1 VWAWGVG
8 RGAWGVWACGRGR
21 APPARSIEV
30 FAIRERERSTLQG
43 PSPLSNTNNNPT
55 DALRPYADTIPPNAN
70 MKPLEKIAERA
81 TAYRTPGP
89 EILAGFLE
97 RIGEMIVAA
106 GEKLIIT
113 CAEETALSV
122 DRLVGER
129 ARTVNQLKMFADRV
143 REGSWVDARID
154 TALPERKPVPKP
166 DLRRML
172 RPLGPVAVF
181 GASNFPL
188 AFSVAGGDTA
198 SALAA
203 GCPVVVKPHPGHPGT
218 SRLVAAAILEAAEA
232 CQMPE
237 GVFAMIEETSVEI
250 GLELVRHPLIRAVG
264 FTGSIKA
271 GRALFD
277 AANSRPDPIP
287 VFAEMGSL
295 NPLFVLP
302 GALEKRGAQIATGLA
317 GSVSLGTGQFCT
329 KPGLV
334 IGQQSAAFSQF
345 ASRLGEELSRVP
357 KGRMLNE
364 TISRRFEESL
374 AKTKEYLRAE
384 GGAYLLV
391 TDGKKFREEHA
402 LHEEIFG
409 PATLLIQC
417 ETVDELIALAGSL
430 EGQLTAT
437 IHAEPEDEAVS
448 QLLLEVLP
456 EKAGRIVWN
465 SYPTGVEVSPSMHH
479 GGPYPATT
487 DSRFTSVGTAAIQR
501 FARPVCYQGLP
512 MELLPTELQ
521 NPNTREIWRL
531 INGTLTKADVEN

>member
-1 VWAWGVG
+1 M
-8 RGAWGVWACGRGR
+8 
-21 APPARSIEV
+21 PKH
-30 FAIRERERSTLQG
+30 
-43 PSPLSNTNNNPT
+43 
-55 DALRPYADTIPPNAN
+55 
-70 MKPLEKIAERA
+70 MEKIVERA
-81 TAYRTPGP
+81 AAYRSPGF
-89 EILAGFLE
+89 EVLAEFLE
-97 RIGEMIVAA
+97 RIGDMIMAA
-106 GEKLIIT
+106 GEKLIST

-129 ARTVNQLKMFADRV
+129 ARTVNQLKMFAERV
-143 REGSWVDARID
+143 REGSWIDARID
-154 TALPERKPVPKP
+154 TPLPDRKPIPKP

-172 RPLGPVAVF
+172 MPVGPVAVF

-203 GCPVVVKPHPGHPGT
+203 GCAVVVKPHPGHPRT
-218 SRLVAAAILEAAEA
+218 SALVASAVLNAAQE
-232 CQMPE
+232 CRMPE

-250 GLELVRHPLIRAVG
+250 GLEVVRHPLIRAVG
-264 FTGSIKA
+264 FTGSIRA

-277 AANSRPDPIP
+277 AANSRPEPIP

-302 GALEKRGAQIATGLA
+302 GALQKRWEPIATGLA

-334 IGQQSAAFSQF
+334 ITQQSSISGQF
-345 ASRLGEELSRVP
+345 ASRLGEELSKVS
-357 KGRMLNE
+357 KGRMLNDA
-364 TISRRFEESL
+364 ISKRFEESL
-374 AKTKEYLRAE
+374 AKAKDFIQAE

-391 TDGKKFREEHA
+391 TEAKKFGEEPA

-409 PATLLIQC
+409 PATLLVQC
-417 ETVDELIALAGSL
+417 ENTDELLDLAGKL
-430 EGQLTAT
+430 DGQLTAT
-437 IHAEPEDEAVS
+437 IHAEPEDEALS
-448 QLLLEVLP
+448 GRLLRVLQ

-465 SYPTGVEVSPSMHH
+465 GYPTGVEVSPSMHH

-512 MELLPTELQ
+512 QELLPVELQ
-521 NPNTREIWRL
+521 DTNVRQIWRV
-531 INGTLTKADVEN
+531 INGTLTKDDVGR

>member
-1 VWAWGVG
+1 MLKQIEKIVG
-8 RGAWGVWACGRGR
+8 RAA
-21 APPARSIEV
+21 
-30 FAIRERERSTLQG
+30 
-43 PSPLSNTNNNPT
+43 
-55 DALRPYADTIPPNAN
+55 
-70 MKPLEKIAERA
+70 
-81 TAYRTPGP
+81 AYHSPGP
-89 EILAGFLE
+89 EVLAEFLE
-97 RIGEMIVAA
+97 RIGDMIMAT
-106 GEKLIIT
+106 GEKLIST

-129 ARTVNQLKMFADRV
+129 ARTVNQLKMFAERV

-154 TALPERKPVPKP
+154 TPLPDRKPIPKP

-172 RPLGPVAVF
+172 MPVGPVAVF

-203 GCPVVVKPHPGHPGT
+203 GCAVVVKPHPGHPGT
-218 SRLVAAAILEAAEA
+218 SALTASAVLNAAQE
-232 CQMPE
+232 CRMPE
-237 GVFAMIEETSVEI
+237 GVFAMVEETSVEI
-250 GLELVRHPLIRAVG
+250 GLELVRHPLMRAVG
-264 FTGSIKA
+264 FTGSTRA

-277 AANSRPDPIP
+277 AANSRPEPIP

-302 GALEKRGAQIATGLA
+302 AALQRRWEPIATGLA

-334 IGQQSAAFSQF
+334 ITEKSSASGQF
-345 ASRLGEELSRVP
+345 ASRLGEELSRMP
-357 KGRMLNE
+357 KGRMLND
-364 TISRRFEESL
+364 TISKRFKESL
-374 AKTKEYLRAE
+374 SKAKDYLRAE

-391 TDGKKFREEHA
+391 TDGKRFGEERA

-409 PATLLIQC
+409 PATLLVQC
-417 ETVDELIALAGSL
+417 ENTDELLELAGKL
-430 EGQLTAT
+430 DGQLTAT
-437 IHAEPEDEAVS
+437 IHAEPEDEALS
-448 QLLLEVLP
+448 GRLLPVLQ
-456 EKAGRIVWN
+456 EKVGRIVWN
-465 SYPTGVEVSPSMHH
+465 GYPTGVEVSPSMHH

-512 MELLPTELQ
+512 QELLPVELKNSNVRQ
-521 NPNTREIWRL
+521 IWRM
-531 INGTLTKADVEN
+531 INGTLTKDDVPTDVPT

>member
-1 VWAWGVG
+1 M
-8 RGAWGVWACGRGR
+8 
-21 APPARSIEV
+21 PKQ
-30 FAIRERERSTLQG
+30 LQ
-43 PSPLSNTNNNPT
+43 
-55 DALRPYADTIPPNAN
+55 
-70 MKPLEKIAERA
+70 KIVELAA
-81 TAYRTPGP
+81 AYRSP
-89 EILAGFLE
+89 EPEVLARFLE
-97 RIGEMIVAA
+97 RIGELIMEA
-106 GEKLIIT
+106 GEKLIST
-113 CAEETALSV
+113 CSEETALSV

-154 TALPERKPVPKP
+154 TALPDRKPIPKP

-172 RPLGPVAVF
+172 VPLGPVAVF

-218 SRLVAAAILEAAEA
+218 STLVANAVLNAAED

-237 GVFAMIEETSVEI
+237 GVFAMVEEDNVEI
-250 GLELVRHPLIRAVG
+250 GLALVRHPLLKAVG
-264 FTGSIKA
+264 FTGSTRA

-302 GALEKRGAQIATGLA
+302 GALEKRWETIATGLA
-317 GSVSLGTGQFCT
+317 GSVTLGTGQFCT

-334 IGQQSAAFSQF
+334 LAQKSPLLERF
-345 ASRLGEELSRVP
+345 ASLLGEKLSIAP
-357 KGRMLNE
+357 KGRMLNDAV
-364 TISRRFEESL
+364 SNRFAESL
-374 AKTKEYLRAE
+374 SKAKDFIATE
-384 GGAYLLV
+384 GGAYLLA
-391 TDGKKFREEHA
+391 TDGEAFNRERT

-409 PATLLIQC
+409 PATLLVKC
-417 ETVDELIALAGSL
+417 ENADELLELAGSL
-430 EGQLTAT
+430 DGQLTAT
-437 IHAEPEDEAVS
+437 IHAEQSDEAIS
-448 QLLLEVLP
+448 GRLLRVLQ

-465 SYPTGVEVSPSMHH
+465 SYPTGVEVAPSMHH

-512 MELLPTELQ
+512 QGLLPSELRDA
-521 NPNTREIWRL
+521 NNRLIWRT
-531 INGTLTKADVEN
+531 INGTLTKDNVTA

>member
-1 VWAWGVG
+1 
-8 RGAWGVWACGRGR
+8 
-21 APPARSIEV
+21 
-30 FAIRERERSTLQG
+30 
-43 PSPLSNTNNNPT
+43 
-55 DALRPYADTIPPNAN
+55 
-70 MKPLEKIAERA
+70 MKQLEKIVETAA
-81 TAYRTPGP
+81 AYRRPGP
-89 EILAGFLE
+89 EVLAGFLE
-97 RIGEMIVAA
+97 RIGELIMAA
-106 GEKLIIT
+106 GEKLIQT

-129 ARTVNQLKMFADRV
+129 ARTVNQLKMFAEHV

-154 TALPERKPVPKP
+154 TPLPDRKPIPKP

-172 RPLGPVAVF
+172 FPLGPVAVF

-218 SRLVAAAILEAAEA
+218 SRLVAAAILNAAEA
-232 CQMPE
+232 CRMPE
-237 GVFAMIEETSVEI
+237 GVFGMIEETSVEV
-250 GLELVRHPLIRAVG
+250 GLELVRHPLMRAVG
-264 FTGSIKA
+264 FTGSTRA

-277 AANSRPDPIP
+277 AANSRAEPIP

-302 GALEKRGAQIATGLA
+302 GALVRRWEPIATGLA
-317 GSVSLGTGQFCT
+317 GSVTLGTGQFCT

-334 IGQQSAAFSQF
+334 IVQQSAALGQF

-357 KGRMLNE
+357 KGRMLND
-364 TISRRFEESL
+364 TISKRFQESL
-374 AKTKEYLRAE
+374 SKAKDYIQAGRE
-384 GGAYLLV
+384 GAFLLA
-391 TDGKKFREEHA
+391 TDAKKFGEERL

-409 PATLLIQC
+409 PATLLVQC
-417 ETVDELIALAGSL
+417 ESADELIALAAGL
-430 EGQLTAT
+430 DGQLTAT
-437 IHAEPEDEAVS
+437 IHAEPEDEALS
-448 QLLLEVLP
+448 EALLQVLQ
-456 EKAGRIVWN
+456 EKVGRIVWN

-501 FARPVCYQGLP
+501 FAKPVCYQGLP
-512 MELLPTELQ
+512 AEMLPAELQ
-521 NPNTREIWRL
+521 NANIRKIWRMV
-531 INGTLTKADVEN
+531 NGTLTKEDVTI

>member
-1 VWAWGVG
+1 M
-8 RGAWGVWACGRGR
+8 
-21 APPARSIEV
+21 PKQI
-30 FAIRERERSTLQG
+30 
-43 PSPLSNTNNNPT
+43 
-55 DALRPYADTIPPNAN
+55 
-70 MKPLEKIAERA
+70 EKIVEIAA
-81 TAYRTPGP
+81 AYRSPGF
-89 EILAGFLE
+89 EVLAEFLE
-97 RIGEMIVAA
+97 RIGDMIMAA
-106 GEKLIIT
+106 GEKLIST

-129 ARTVNQLKMFADRV
+129 ARTVNQLKMFSERV

-154 TALPERKPVPKP
+154 TPLPDRKPIPKP

-172 RPLGPVAVF
+172 MPVGPVAVF

-203 GCPVVVKPHPGHPGT
+203 GCAVVVKPHPGHPGT
-218 SRLVAAAILEAAEA
+218 SALTASAVLNAAQE
-232 CQMPE
+232 CRMPE

-250 GLELVRHPLIRAVG
+250 GLELVRHPLMRAVG
-264 FTGSIKA
+264 FTGSTRA

-277 AANSRPDPIP
+277 AANSRPEPIP

-302 GALEKRGAQIATGLA
+302 AALQKRWEPIATGLA

-334 IGQQSAAFSQF
+334 ITQQSSVSGQF

-357 KGRMLNE
+357 KGRMLND
-364 TISRRFEESL
+364 TISKRFEESL
-374 AKTKEYLRAE
+374 AKAKDYIRAE

-391 TDGKKFREEHA
+391 TEGKKFGEERS

-409 PATLLIQC
+409 PATLLVQC
-417 ETVDELIALAGSL
+417 ENTDELLELAGKL
-430 EGQLTAT
+430 DGQLTAT
-437 IHAEPEDEAVS
+437 IHAEPEDEALS
-448 QLLLEVLP
+448 GRLLRVLQ
-456 EKAGRIVWN
+456 EKVGRIVWN
-465 SYPTGVEVSPSMHH
+465 GYPTGVEVSPSMHH

-512 MELLPTELQ
+512 QELLPVELHNSNVRQ
-521 NPNTREIWRL
+521 IWRM
-531 INGTLTKADVEN
+531 INGTLTKDDVGT

>member
-1 VWAWGVG
+1 
-8 RGAWGVWACGRGR
+8 
-21 APPARSIEV
+21 
-30 FAIRERERSTLQG
+30 
-43 PSPLSNTNNNPT
+43 
-55 DALRPYADTIPPNAN
+55 
-70 MKPLEKIAERA
+70 
-81 TAYRTPGP
+81 
-89 EILAGFLE
+89 
-97 RIGEMIVAA
+97 
-106 GEKLIIT
+106 
-113 CAEETALSV
+113 
-122 DRLVGER
+122 
-129 ARTVNQLKMFADRV
+129 
-143 REGSWVDARID
+143 
-154 TALPERKPVPKP
+154 
-166 DLRRML
+166 ML

-203 GCPVVVKPHPGHPGT
+203 GCPIVVKPHPGHPGT
-218 SRLVAAAILEAAEA
+218 SRLVAAAIREAAEA

-264 FTGSIKA
+264 FTGSTKA

-277 AANSRPDPIP
+277 AANSRAEPIP

-302 GALEKRGAQIATGLA
+302 GALEKRGAQVATGLA

-417 ETVDELIALAGSL
+417 ETMDELIELAGSL

-448 QLLLEVLP
+448 QRLLQVLP

-512 MELLPTELQ
+512 MELLPAELQ
-521 NPNTREIWRL
+521 NPNTRQIWRM
-531 INGTLTKADVEN
+531 INGTLTKEEVTD

>member
-1 VWAWGVG
+1 M
-8 RGAWGVWACGRGR
+8 
-21 APPARSIEV
+21 PK
-30 FAIRERERSTLQG
+30 Q
-43 PSPLSNTNNNPT
+43 
-55 DALRPYADTIPPNAN
+55 
-70 MKPLEKIAERA
+70 LEKIVE
-81 TAYRTPGP
+81 TAANYHSPGP
-89 EILAGFLE
+89 EALAAFLE
-97 RIGEMIVAA
+97 RIADLIVAT
-106 GEKLIIT
+106 GQQLIQT

-122 DRLVGER
+122 DRLTGER
-129 ARTVNQLKMFADRV
+129 GRTVNQLKMFADLV

-154 TALPERKPVPKP
+154 TALPNRKPIPRP

-172 RPLGPVAVF
+172 VPLGPVAVF

-203 GCPVVVKPHPGHPGT
+203 GCPVVVKPHPGHPRT
-218 SRLVAAAILEAAEA
+218 STIVAAAILDAAQD

-237 GVFAMIEETSVEI
+237 GVFAMIEDSSVEA
-250 GLELVRHPLIRAVG
+250 GLDLVRHPSIRAVG
-264 FTGSIKA
+264 FTGSIRA

-277 AANSRPDPIP
+277 VANSRPQPIP

-302 GALEKRGAQIATGLA
+302 GALKKRWNPIATGLA
-317 GSVSLGTGQFCT
+317 NSVSLGTGQFCT

-334 IGQQSAAFSQF
+334 VAPQCETLGQFSA
-345 ASRLGEELSRVP
+345 RLGEELARAP
-357 KGRMLNE
+357 HARMLNE
-364 TISRRFEESL
+364 AISRRFGESL
-374 AKTKEYLRAE
+374 SKAKDYVRAE

-391 TDGKKFREEHA
+391 TDEKKFSEERL

-417 ETVDELIALAGSL
+417 ENADELIALAGKL

-437 IHAEPEDEAVS
+437 IHAEPEDEALS
-448 QLLLEVLP
+448 GRLLRVLQ

-465 SYPTGVEVSPSMHH
+465 GYPTGVEVSPSMHH

-487 DSRFTSVGTAAIQR
+487 DSRFTSVGTAAIHR

-512 MELLPTELQ
+512 HEFLPAELQ
-521 NPNTREIWRL
+521 NANLRRIWRT
-531 INGTLTKADVEN
+531 INGTFTKEEVRTQESGGQG

>member
-1 VWAWGVG
+1 
-8 RGAWGVWACGRGR
+8 
-21 APPARSIEV
+21 
-30 FAIRERERSTLQG
+30 L
-43 PSPLSNTNNNPT
+43 N
-55 DALRPYADTIPPNAN
+55 ADRFPMP
-70 MKPLEKIAERA
+70 KQLEYIVERA
-81 TAYRTPGP
+81 VAYRSPGP
-89 EILAGFLE
+89 EVLAGFLE
-97 RIGEMIVAA
+97 RIGELIVAT
-106 GEKLIIT
+106 GENLIVT

-154 TALPERKPVPKP
+154 TPLPDRKPVPKP

-172 RPLGPVAVF
+172 IPLGPVAVF

-203 GCPVVVKPHPGHPGT
+203 GCPVVVKAHPGHPRT
-218 SRLVAAAILEAAEA
+218 SALVATAIRSAAEE
-232 CQMPE
+232 CRMPD
-237 GVFAMIEETSVEI
+237 GVFAMIGETSVEI

-264 FTGSIKA
+264 FTGSTKA
-271 GRALFD
+271 GRALVD
-277 AANSRPDPIP
+277 AANSRPEPIP

-295 NPLFVLP
+295 NPLFILP
-302 GALEKRGAQIATGLA
+302 GALEKRGEQIAIGLA

-334 IGQQSAAFSQF
+334 IAQQSTNLDRFAA
-345 ASRLGEELSRVP
+345 RLGEELARVP
-357 KGRMLNE
+357 NGRMLNE
-364 TISRRFEESL
+364 TISKRFAESL
-374 AKTKEYLRAE
+374 SKTKDYLRAE
-384 GGAYLLV
+384 GGAYLLM
-391 TDGKKFREEHA
+391 TDGKKFGEESI
-402 LHEEIFG
+402 LHQEIFG
-409 PATLLIQC
+409 PATLLVQC
-417 ETVDELIALAGSL
+417 GTADELIELASGL

-437 IHAEPEDEAVS
+437 IHAEPDDAVLS
-448 QLLLEVLP
+448 ESLLRVLQ

-512 MELLPTELQ
+512 KEMLPVELRDI
-521 NPNTREIWRL
+521 NTSKIWRM
-531 INGTLTKADVEN
+531 INGSLTKEDVV